1 MHPPVRP
8 PATPAVIPIN
18 NPAQREPPL
27 NVSGA
32 SPAPGPQDIVQ
43 PVPAPNPEPP
53 TVAVDRAEAAL
64 AKDAALS
71 GKGKGVPAKS
81 GKGKTKAREEARRA
95 GGKVQARSYGSIG
108 EEPIETHRMDTPPK
122 EPPKGAD
129 RKRNRIGDS
138 IRLLQQNYRAKRQST
153 KGRNKNAVNQAEQML
168 KSGKS
173 AGGTKRGA
181 ADFSSHTGKGEG
193 DTAKRARAGR
203 EANEYARIQ
212 GAQRGIDIS
221 DMLR

>member
-53 TVAVDRAEAAL
+53 IVAVDRAEAAL
-64 AKDAALS
+64 TKDAALS

-122 EPPKGAD
+122 GQPKGAD

-138 IRLLQQNYRAKRQST
+138 IRFCSNTTEPS
-153 KGRNKNAVNQAEQML
+153 
-168 KSGKS
+168 
-173 AGGTKRGA
+173 
-181 ADFSSHTGKGEG
+181 
-193 DTAKRARAGR
+193 ARAL
-203 EANEYARIQ
+203 EAATRT
-212 GAQRGIDIS
+212 R
-221 DMLR
+221 

>member
-1 MHPPVRP
+1 M
-8 PATPAVIPIN
+8 
-18 NPAQREPPL
+18 
-27 NVSGA
+27 
-32 SPAPGPQDIVQ
+32 Q
-43 PVPAPNPEPP
+43 PVPAPNPEPR

-71 GKGKGVPAKS
+71 GKSKGIPAKS
-81 GKGKTKAREEARRA
+81 GKGKTKAREEAHRA
-95 GGKVQARSYGSIG
+95 GSKVQARSYGSIG

-138 IRLLQQNYRAKRQST
+138 IRLLQQNYRAKRQSS

-181 ADFSSHTGKGEG
+181 ADFSSHTGNGEG
-193 DTAKRARAGR
+193 DIAKRARAGR
-203 EANEYARIQ
+203 EANEYVRI
-212 GAQRGIDIS
+212 
-221 DMLR
+221 